1 MKPERWQQ
9 IDRLIDLALE
19 REEGERAEFLR
30 QACANDEPL
39 RIEVESLLAAH
50 DQAKGFIE
58 TPAIEVAAQL
68 LSQKTGRFKPGEA
81 VGRYE
86 IRALLGVG
94 GMSEVYLAYDTML
107 HRLVALKLLPTELA
121 AEQDRLLRFEQEAR
135 NVSALNHPN
144 ILTLYEVG
152 HTESVHFIATEFV
165 DGRTLRHLIADGGMK
180 VPEILDVAIQVANA
194 LAVAH
199 EAGIVHRDIKPEN
212 VMLRRDGYVKVLDF
226 GIAKFNARQ
235 SVLNGDEAATRQ
247 LFKTATGMVI
257 GTVNYMSPEQARG
270 LEVDARTDIW
280 SLGCLLYEMYTGRP
294 PFDGATSGDVLVA
307 ILDKEPPT
315 LSSETEHAPVELD
328 RIVRMALV
336 KERRERYQNV
346 KEMAADL
353 KSLKQRLEIEAKV
366 TSSAMTQKFSVRNT
380 AEPEEFETVT
390 RVTPVSPDSAE
401 RSGTG
406 VFSARKLALIFGP
419 IALALVGIAVV
430 AFSLWHSA
438 SNTVPPTATALPQ
451 RSLSYSLTVQKYRE
465 GKPYQQPFKL
475 GSEINFEQDYRVRL
489 NVRSPQEGYL
499 YILNERPAANGA
511 TASFNMLFPSE
522 TANGGV
528 ARLTADQ
535 EIQIPSQSWFQFDAE
550 EGTELIWLVWAKESQ
565 PELDA
570 LKRFVNE
577 KDRGEISDPADT
589 GALYEFLRA
598 HSGPA
603 PVVEK
608 DDVQRVTS
616 IKGRGDVLAYVI
628 RLEHH

>member
-9 IDRLIDLALE
+9 IDRLLDLALE
-19 REEGERAEFLR
+19 REEGERAEFLS
-30 QACANDEPL
+30 QACADDEAL
-39 RIEVESLLAAH
+39 RSEVESLLAAYE
-50 DQAKGFIE
+50 QSKGFIE
-58 TPAIEVAAQL
+58 TPALDVAARL
-68 LSQKTGRFKPGEA
+68 MSQKTGRFKPGEA

-94 GMSEVYLAYDTML
+94 GMSEVYLAYDSAL

-121 AEQDRLLRFEQEAR
+121 GEQDRLLRFEQEAR

-165 DGRTLRHLIADGGMK
+165 DGRTVRHLIADGGMK

-194 LAVAH
+194 LAAAH

-226 GIAKFNARQ
+226 GIAKFSARQ
-235 SVLNGDEAATRQ
+235 SVLNGDEATTRQ

-280 SLGCLLYEMYTGRP
+280 SLGCLLYELYTGRP

-307 ILDKEPPT
+307 ILDKEPPA
-315 LSSETEHAPVELD
+315 LSSEAEPAPVELE
-328 RIVRMALV
+328 RLVAMALQ
-336 KERRERYQNV
+336 KERRERYQDV

-353 KSLKQRLEIEAKV
+353 KSLKQRLETEAKV
-366 TSSAMTQKFSVRNT
+366 ESSAMTRKFNVRNT
-380 AEPEEFETVT
+380 AEPEEFETIT
-390 RVTPVSPDSAE
+390 RVTPVSLDSAQT
-401 RSGTG
+401 SDTG
-406 VFSARKLALIFGP
+406 AFSARKLALIFGP
-419 IALALVGIAVV
+419 IALALIGIALV

-438 SNTVPPTATALPQ
+438 PITVSPTATALPE
-451 RSLSYSLTVQKYRE
+451 RSLSYSLTVQKYRD

-522 TANGGV
+522 TANGGA
-528 ARLTADQ
+528 ARLTANQ
-535 EIQIPSQSWFQFDAE
+535 EIQIPGQSWFQFDAE
-550 EGTELIWLVWAKESQ
+550 EGAELIWLVWAKESQ

-570 LKRFVNE
+570 LKRFVNPQ
-577 KDRGEISDPADT
+577 DRGEVSDPVET
-589 GALYEFLRA
+589 GALREFLRT
-598 HSGPA
+598 HSAPA
-603 PVVEK
+603 ATVEK
-608 DDVQRVTS
+608 DDSGRETS
-616 IKGRGDVLAYVI
+616 VKGGGDVLAYVI